1 MWKWGDQQILGS
13 PSPSTRENFRLECV
27 MSFNI
32 ENTFWTKKELLFFK
46 KTIVTSINFLLN
58 NIKGLRFVCDTGWFV
73 CLLSLGR
80 PHKTNCKLIIPNQR
94 REVYWKVIK
103 MTCFDN

>member
-32 ENTFWTKKELLFFK
+32 ENTFWTKKELLLKDYCHF
-46 KTIVTSINFLLN
+46 
-58 NIKGLRFVCDTGWFV
+58 
-73 CLLSLGR
+73 
-80 PHKTNCKLIIPNQR
+80 
-94 REVYWKVIK
+94 Y
-103 MTCFDN
+103 